1 MPIDGIY
8 RPNPSQDDK
17 DLAFLI
23 LQFGGPG
30 LLDIVH
36 RAIGFPSTSTA
47 YKMIKG
53 TTQMTSAI
61 DVKTEDIIN
70 NIKINDDLP
79 TYGHMLKMDETYC
92 DAKVR
97 WCPLDNKLYGF
108 CNLHGKYLNLEFN
121 LFENVNMLYEKL
133 DKDEIHVPKECMV
146 MAVSSNSY
154 KKNAHPVLIWPTCSK
169 SEVNIQMELIQTL
182 SDGFYFKNNA
192 PFMCWSTDGDATRRQ
207 IF

>member
-1 MPIDGIY
+1 MKENKIHRLHELINVAFKAKRSIGYIVNKLVDAIDGIY

-53 TTQMTSAI
+53 TTQMSSAI

-79 TYGHMLKMDETYC
+79 TYGHMLKMEPYC
-92 DAKVR
+92 DAKV
-97 WCPLDNKLYGF
+97 
-108 CNLHGKYLNLEFN
+108 
-121 LFENVNMLYEKL
+121 
-133 DKDEIHVPKECMV
+133 
-146 MAVSSNSY
+146 
-154 KKNAHPVLIWPTCSK
+154 
-169 SEVNIQMELIQTL
+169 
-182 SDGFYFKNNA
+182 
-192 PFMCWSTDGDATRRQ
+192 
-207 IF
+207 

>member
-1 MPIDGIY
+1 MANSQNSEIYKTHAKNELLSFNQMAQRINNYCSQLQKQLQITMNKSKQLVRLNKTLSLHQHFSFLLKEYKIHRLHELINVAFKAKRSIGYIVNKLVDAIDGIY

-53 TTQMTSAI
+53 TTQMSSAI

-79 TYGHMLKMDETYC
+79 TY
-92 DAKVR
+92 
-97 WCPLDNKLYGF
+97 N
-108 CNLHGKYLNLEFN
+108 NNNNIN
-121 LFENVNMLYEKL
+121 LFSRDNN
-133 DKDEIHVPKECMV
+133 
-146 MAVSSNSY
+146 
-154 KKNAHPVLIWPTCSK
+154 KKYNKIKCNK
-169 SEVNIQMELIQTL
+169 
-182 SDGFYFKNNA
+182 K
-192 PFMCWSTDGDATRRQ
+192 
-207 IF
+207 